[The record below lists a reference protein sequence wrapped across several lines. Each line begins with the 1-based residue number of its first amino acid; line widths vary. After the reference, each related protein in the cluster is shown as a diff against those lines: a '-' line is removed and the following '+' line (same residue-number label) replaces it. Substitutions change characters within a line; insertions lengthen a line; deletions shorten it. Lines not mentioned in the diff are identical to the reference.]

1 MLNRRL
7 LIRLAL
13 TAATLGM
20 VLYYVFH
27 GRALLNSDLKLQLQW
42 PWLGAS
48 LALSL
53 VLFFG
58 RAWKW
63 QRLIQTLDRTVSFR
77 DSVKSYLGG
86 MPLALVTPG
95 RLGELS
101 RCLFLPQKAL
111 HTLTGAGRVVLDNWT
126 DFLAVLAWSAV
137 GMDLLWGWQGLVLGL
152 SLAVLFSQLGL
163 WSQLLE
169 KVMRLLPPLKG
180 LTARLQKEIPKLADL
195 GMADYLTVIGMGIL
209 LYGLEWL
216 QLGFLLRFLG
226 NHPAQVFILGGLMAL
241 ATLANSFQVTVAGIG
256 VREGLAVLLLMK
268 AGIDNRLALI
278 AAFLQFVL
286 NLMIPALLG
295 LAVKNQ
301 SKVMGNEKK
310 MTNRDGLVVK

>member
-180 LTARLQKEIPKLADL
+180 LTARLQK
-195 GMADYLTVIGMGIL
+195 
-209 LYGLEWL
+209 
-216 QLGFLLRFLG
+216 
-226 NHPAQVFILGGLMAL
+226 
-241 ATLANSFQVTVAGIG
+241 
-256 VREGLAVLLLMK
+256 
-268 AGIDNRLALI
+268 
-278 AAFLQFVL
+278 
-286 NLMIPALLG
+286 
-295 LAVKNQ
+295 
-301 SKVMGNEKK
+301 
-310 MTNRDGLVVK
+310 